1 MKYFLINILFS
12 FLVITHFTG
21 CSKKVDDNI
30 LLAAHKAVK
39 NGAAIIDVRTYKEYK
54 RHHITNAINIPI
66 QELVKSISRVPKNR
80 VLVVY
85 CRTGSRS
92 SVAADILTKNGYQVY
107 DVATESEYNRE
118 IIIPTKNQN

>member
-21 CSKKVDDNI
+21 CSKKVDDAI
-30 LLAAHKAVK
+30 LLAAHKAVE
-39 NGAAIIDVRTYKEYK
+39 NGAVIIDVRTYKEY
-54 RHHITNAINIPI
+54 RQHHITNAINIPI
-66 QELVKSISRVPKNR
+66 QELIKSVSRVPKNR

-92 SVAADILTKNGYQVY
+92 SVAADILSKKGYQVY

-118 IIIPTKNQN
+118 VKMPIKNQS